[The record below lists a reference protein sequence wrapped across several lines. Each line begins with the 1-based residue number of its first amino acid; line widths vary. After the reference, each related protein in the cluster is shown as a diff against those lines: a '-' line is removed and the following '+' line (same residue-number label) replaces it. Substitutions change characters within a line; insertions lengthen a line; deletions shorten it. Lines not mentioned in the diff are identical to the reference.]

1 MFLGTKSK
9 IPNPFLRYF
18 HYIGIAQIDVF
29 IETKTGIGYNGI
41 RGWNTG
47 IHLFI
52 ITRVLARNHTRLDVD
67 VSENGTNK
75 RSYVTISLFL
85 IYTSYIGR
93 YCTRSNQVENGR
105 VSVLAA
111 TEWGHFVV

>member
-29 IETKTGIGYNGI
+29 IEQKTGIGSNGI

-52 ITRVLARNHTRLDVD
+52 VTRVLIRNILLAWMLMFLSIILKTLVRIDF
-67 VSENGTNK
+67 SF
-75 RSYVTISLFL
+75 SYI
-85 IYTSYIGR
+85 YIGR
-93 YCTRSNQVENGR
+93 YCTRSNQVENAR
-105 VSVLAA
+105 VSVLQNG
-111 TEWGHFVV
+111 GHFVV